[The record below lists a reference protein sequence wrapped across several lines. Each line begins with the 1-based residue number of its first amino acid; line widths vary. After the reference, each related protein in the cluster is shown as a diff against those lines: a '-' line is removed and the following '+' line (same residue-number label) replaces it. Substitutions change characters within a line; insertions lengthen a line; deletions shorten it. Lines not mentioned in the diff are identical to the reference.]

1 MVSHLLAMPAQFF
14 RGDKMDVQFFE
25 QEVISMSR
33 AGLRLMMI
41 AVLYCGVEGL
51 AQQPVTQLNPAVKK
65 IVDEVSEERI
75 GATMKKLE
83 SFGTRYVGSEKDNA
97 AHGIGGAQKWIESE
111 FKSYSPR
118 LEVSLQ
124 KFTIPKSQRNPTE
137 LELNN
142 IVAVLPGTIDK
153 DRYVIIS
160 GHYDSIALR
169 RQANQPVRADD
180 AGPTNPSDADPLAP
194 GVADDG
200 SGTAATMELA
210 RVMSQYQFDKSIIF
224 VTFAAEEIGLNG
236 SRAFAAKAKED
247 KMQIEGVLNND
258 IIGSDISGNGRSAN
272 NHLHV
277 FSEGPEDSSCRS
289 LARYTKEIGERY
301 MPSMSVDLVFRHDR
315 FGRGGDHSSFV
326 AQGFA
331 AIRLTTP
338 SENFANQHT
347 ATDTFANASVPY
359 TTRVAKINAAV
370 LATLALAPKPPV
382 VANPRPPAG
391 AGGARGAGAGTG
403 AAGAGT
409 GAAGAAGGAGT
420 TAGDATA
427 NADAG
432 RAAGGGGRAG
442 ATDTA
447 AAGGTNPAAGG
458 AAGAGRGGRGGAGGR
473 GGRGPGLSRGS
484 GYDAVIRW
492 AMPSPEPDIAGYSI
506 LIRDTTAPLWQKE
519 IYVGNVTEYT
529 LPDVSIDDIVIG
541 VRAIDKDGNPSLVSA
556 YEMAPTR
563 LVDANPQRPPVTTP
577 PATGGGGGGGQ

>member
-1 MVSHLLAMPAQFF
+1 
-14 RGDKMDVQFFE
+14 
-25 QEVISMSR
+25 MSR
-33 AGLRLMMI
+33 TGLRLMVL

-51 AQQPVTQLNPAVKK
+51 AQPPAAQLNPAVKK

-75 GATMKKLE
+75 GAIMKKLE
-83 SFGTRYVGSEKDNA
+83 GFGTRYVGSEKDNP
-97 AHGIGGAQKWIESE
+97 AHGIGGAQNWILSE

-124 KFTIPKSQRNPTE
+124 KFTVPKSQRVPTE
-137 LELNN
+137 TELNN

-169 RQANQPVRADD
+169 RTPNQAVRTDD
-180 AGPTNPSDADPLAP
+180 AGPASPADADPLAP

-210 RVMSQYQFDKSIIF
+210 RVMSQYQFDKSIVF

-236 SRAFAAKAKED
+236 SRAYAAKAKDD
-247 KMQIEGVLNND
+247 KMQIEAVLNND

-272 NHLHV
+272 NHLRV
-277 FSEGPEDSSCRS
+277 FSEGPDDSSSRS
-289 LARYTKEIGERY
+289 LARYTKEIAERY
-301 MPSMSVDLVFRHDR
+301 MPSMTVDLIFRHDR

-326 AQGFA
+326 AQGFTA
-331 AIRLTTP
+331 VRLTTP

-359 TTRVAKINAAV
+359 TTRVARMNAAV

-382 VANPRPPAG
+382 VANPRPPG
-391 AGGARGAGAGTG
+391 GGGGGARGGARGDAAGGTGTG
-403 AAGAGT
+403 AA
-409 GAAGAAGGAGT
+409 AGAD
-420 TAGDATA
+420 TAT
-427 NADAG
+427 G
-432 RAAGGGGRAG
+432 RGGRAG

-447 AAGGTNPAAGG
+447 ATGG
-458 AAGAGRGGRGGAGGR
+458 ANPPAGAGRGGR
-473 GGRGPGLSRGS
+473 GGRGPGLSRGN
-484 GYDAVIRW
+484 GYDAVMRW
-492 AMPSPEPDIAGYSI
+492 AMPNPEPDLAGYSI
-506 LIRDTTAPLWQKE
+506 LIRDTTSPVWQKE
-519 IYVGNVTEYT
+519 IYVGNVTEYNI
-529 LPDVSIDDIVIG
+529 PDLSIDDIVIG

-563 LVDANPQRPPVTTP
+563 LIDANPPQPQRPPAAT
-577 PATGGGGGGGQ
+577 ATGGGGQ